1 MQAGVQ
7 MRIYAM
13 ERVHAR
19 PCVHNVQGESCTVAF
34 FFYDIILFFILHNL

>member
-19 PCVHNVQGESCTVAF
+19 PCVHNVQGESYKVLPF
-34 FFYDIILFFILHNL
+34 FSFMI